1 MPHFLTPLNLVIL
14 AGVAVLGFFILYPI
28 LFVVFGSFWSANP
41 GLPGHLTLS
50 NYAAAL
56 GAIQTYST
64 LWNTLVYSFGVSVL
78 AVSFGVVLSFITT
91 MTDTPLRRFL
101 YYLPFFPLAFPAFLM
116 NLGWIYLFAHNSGVV
131 NVFIKNDL
139 GLGWAPF
146 NVYSLA
152 GVIWATGV
160 AEIPISYLAI
170 APSMMALDQSLD
182 DASRVSGASLLYTV
196 RKVTIPLLLPAIA
209 SAFVLAFALGV
220 ASFEA
225 PVQIGWPA
233 GFYVLM
239 SRIYLNTQN
248 LVPPDYSQS
257 SAFAMLA
264 LLTTITLFV
273 LYYRFL
279 RSARKYQVVSGRG
292 YNRRPVSLGRWKYLL
307 LGVICF
313 YIVVILV
320 MPLSVLAL
328 LSFVPELNPSR
339 PFSNLSLNNYAFL
352 FSSHSGAFGTIANSL
367 STWVSSATIVTIVA
381 LMIVFAAYMT
391 KIRGRAILEGLGVLP
406 LAVPSLLIGFG
417 FLWAFLT
424 IPTGL
429 WGTIGVLVIA
439 LVVTLLPQAIRTLTG
454 PVVQINYELIE
465 ASRVSGAA
473 NGRTVRRILIPL
485 LRNSLVGTWL
495 YVLVLSSTAVGPIV
509 LLFTTQNTVLST
521 YIWNDW
527 VSKPNETGIVAAAG
541 ILLMAIDWAVIAGL
555 LLLQSRLSSTSLRN
569 QVAFVSPS
577 NPAPPGQRTL
587 EGKNRG

>member
-1 MPHFLTPLNLVIL
+1 MQRPPFLKPLYLAII

-28 LFVVFGSFWSANP
+28 LFVVYGSFWSANP
-41 GLPGHLTLS
+41 GLPGHLTLG

-56 GAIQTYST
+56 GAIETYRT
-64 LWNTLVYSFGVSVL
+64 LGNTLLYAFGVAVL
-78 AVSFGVVLSFITT
+78 AVSFGAVLSFITT

-116 NLGWIYLFAHNSGVV
+116 NLGWIYLYAQNSGVV
-131 NVFIKNDL
+131 NVFFKNDL

-182 DASRVSGASLLYTV
+182 DASRVSGASLLHTV
-196 RKVTIPLLLPAIA
+196 RKITIPLLLPAIA

-239 SRIYLNTQN
+239 SRVYLNTQN

-257 SAFAMLA
+257 SAYAMLA
-264 LLTTITLFV
+264 ILTTLTLFV

-292 YNRRPVSLGRWKYLL
+292 YGRRPVSLGRWKYLL
-307 LGVICF
+307 LGVISF
-313 YIVVILV
+313 YLVVIIA

-328 LSFVPELNPSR
+328 LSFVPELNPTR
-339 PFSNLSLNNYAFL
+339 PFSEVSLNNYAFL
-352 FSSHSGAFGTIANSL
+352 FSSHSGAFGTIVNSL
-367 STWVSSATIVTIVA
+367 STWVSSATIVTFVA
-381 LMIVFAAYMT
+381 LMIVYAAYMT
-391 KIRGRAILEGLGVLP
+391 KIRGRSILEGLGVLP

-454 PVVQINYELIE
+454 PIVQIEYDLVE
-465 ASRVSGAA
+465 ASKVAGASS
-473 NGRTVRRILIPL
+473 GRTVRRILIPL

-509 LLFTTQNTVLST
+509 LLFTSQNTVLST

-527 VSKPNETGIVAAAG
+527 ISKPNDTGIVAAAG
-541 ILLMAIDWAVIAGL
+541 ILLMAIDWTVIAGL
-555 LLLQSRLSSTSLRN
+555 LFLQNRLRSTSPN
-569 QVAFVSPS
+569 QQVAFPTPGG
-577 NPAPPGQRTL
+577 PARARTS
-587 EGKNRG
+587 GS

>member
-1 MPHFLTPLNLVIL
+1 LNIAIL
-14 AGVAVLGFFILYPI
+14 AGVAVLAFFILYPI
-28 LFVVFGSFWSANP
+28 LFVVYGSFWSANP
-41 GLPGHLTLS
+41 GFPGHFTLH
-50 NYAAAL
+50 NYVVAF

-78 AVSFGVVLSFITT
+78 AVSFGAVLSFITT

-101 YYLPFFPLAFPAFLM
+101 YYVPFFPLAFPAFLM
-116 NLGWIYLFAHNSGVV
+116 NLGWIYLFAPRSGVV
-131 NVFIKNDL
+131 NVFFMTNL
-139 GLGWAPF
+139 GLGLAPF
-146 NVYSLA
+146 NVYSVA

-182 DASRVSGASLLYTV
+182 DASRVSGANLLRTL
-196 RKVTIPLLLPAIA
+196 RRVTIPLLLPAIA
-209 SAFVLAFALGV
+209 SAFVLAFALAV

-264 LLTTITLFV
+264 LLTTMTLFL

-292 YNRRPVSLGRWKYLL
+292 NSRRPVSLGRWKYLL

-313 YIVVILV
+313 YLVVV
-320 MPLSVLAL
+320 VAMPLSVLVL
-328 LSFVPELNPSR
+328 LSFVPELNPSS
-339 PFSNLSLNNYAFL
+339 PLSNVSLDNYSFL
-352 FSSHSGAFGTIANSL
+352 FSSHSGAFGTIVNSL
-367 STWVSSATIVTIVA
+367 STWVISATIVTVVA
-381 LMIVFAAYMT
+381 LLIVFTAYMT
-391 KIRGRAILEGLGVLP
+391 KIRGRGILEGLGVLP

-417 FLWAFLT
+417 LLWAFLT
-424 IPTGL
+424 VRTAL

-454 PVVQINYELIE
+454 PIVQIHYELIE
-465 ASRVSGAA
+465 ASKVSGAA
-473 NGRTVRRILIPL
+473 TGRTVRRILVPL

-509 LLFTTQNTVLST
+509 LLFTPQNTVLST

-541 ILLMAIDWAVIAGL
+541 ILLMAIDWTVIASL
-555 LLLQSRLSSTSLRN
+555 LLIQSRLGMHLRS
-569 QVAFVSPS
+569 QGAFA
-577 NPAPPGQRTL
+577 APGTPPPPEPGRTP
-587 EGKNRG
+587 EVVTQA

>member
-1 MPHFLTPLNLVIL
+1 M
-14 AGVAVLGFFILYPI
+14 LGFFILYPI
-28 LFVVFGSFWSANP
+28 AFVVFGSFWSSNP
-41 GLPGHLTLS
+41 GLPGHLTLG
-50 NYAAAL
+50 NYVDAL
-56 GAIQTYST
+56 GAARTYST
-64 LWNTLVYSFGVSVL
+64 LWNTLVYSLGVSVL
-78 AVSFGVVLSFITT
+78 AVSFGLVLSYITT

-101 YYLPFFPLAFPAFLM
+101 YYVPFFPLAFPAFLM
-116 NLGWIYLFAHNSGVV
+116 NLGWIYLFAPNNGVV
-131 NVFIKNDL
+131 NVFAQSTL
-139 GLGWAPF
+139 GLSWAPF
-146 NVYSLA
+146 NVYTLA

-182 DASRVSGASLLYTV
+182 DASRVSGASLLRTV
-196 RKVTIPLLLPAIA
+196 RRVTVPLLLPAIA
-209 SAFVLAFALGV
+209 SAFVLAFALAV

-257 SAFAMLA
+257 SAFAILA
-264 LLTTITLFV
+264 MVTTVTLFV

-279 RSARKYQVVSGRG
+279 RSARRYQVVSGRG
-292 YNRRPVSLGRWKYLL
+292 YNRRPASLGRWRYLL

-313 YIVVILV
+313 YIVVV
-320 MPLSVLAL
+320 VAMPLSVLAL
-328 LSFVPELNPSR
+328 LSFVPELNTYDLL
-339 PFSNLSLNNYAFL
+339 SNVSLANYAFL
-352 FSSHSGAFGTIANSL
+352 FSSHSGASGTIANSL
-367 STWVSSATIVTIVA
+367 STWVSSATIVTVVA
-381 LMIVFAAYMT
+381 LLIVFAAYMT
-391 KIRGRAILEGLGVLP
+391 KIRGRSLVEGLGVLP

-424 IPTGL
+424 IRTPL

-454 PVVQINYELIE
+454 PVVQIHYELVE
-465 ASRVSGAA
+465 ASRVCGAA
-473 NGRTVRRILIPL
+473 TGRTIREVLVPL

-509 LLFTTQNTVLST
+509 LLFTSQNTVLST

-541 ILLMAIDWAVIAGL
+541 IVLMAIDWAIIAGL
-555 LLLQSRLSSTSLRN
+555 LFLQSRLG
-569 QVAFVSPS
+569 VSGLAGAS
-577 NPAPPGQRTL
+577 GPAEERPNK
-587 EGKNRG
+587 EGEGA